1 MTKQLDPHPNQDL
14 FIKDLIDYSPKDDRS
29 LMERPFFSLSKRKR
43 NKPIEYTSDDKSV
56 WVKVLPHPEF
66 GMATIWDADIM
77 IWCISKIVAE
87 KERGKNMESPKI
99 HTTPYELLRGIAR
112 KTGGND
118 YRLLLDAMNRL
129 KHTSIT
135 TNLRAG
141 KSKFASFSWLA
152 EFEGEGS
159 IDTPEQ
165 MEKVRSIA
173 LTLPSWIY
181 SAITS
186 SGNVLTLDREYFLL
200 SGGLDR
206 ALYRIARKHAGG
218 QVQGWLCTFN
228 TLRQKT
234 GSDSSEKKFAE
245 MLKRSVRE
253 NKLPRYE
260 MTLKKAADG
269 QPAVHFVDRHL
280 AGKTKIDEEIRQEL
294 ERLNR
299 MDEEDARAA
308 LIDAGA
314 NPRKPSKRVRAA

>member
-1 MTKQLDPHPNQDL
+1 MNKRIDPHPNQDL
-14 FIKDLIDYSPKDDRS
+14 FIRDLIDYSPKDERS

-43 NKPIEYTSDDKSV
+43 NKPIEYQSEDGSV

-87 KERGKNMESPKI
+87 KERGRNLESPKI
-99 HTTPYELLRGIAR
+99 HTTPYEMLRGIAR
-112 KTGGND
+112 KTGGTD
-118 YRLLLDAMNRL
+118 YRLLLEAMNRL

-141 KSKFASFSWLA
+141 KSKFATFSWLA
-152 EFEGEGS
+152 EFEGEGT
-159 IDTPEQ
+159 IETPEQ
-165 MEKVRSIA
+165 MEKVRSIS

-181 SAITS
+181 SAITTS
-186 SGNVLTLDREYFLL
+186 SNVLTLDREYFLL

-206 ALYRIARKHAGG
+206 ALYRIARKHAGN
-218 QVQGWLCTFN
+218 QTQGWLCTFR
-228 TLRQKT
+228 TLRAKT

-260 MTLKKAADG
+260 MTLVKAADG

-280 AGKTKIDEEIRQEL
+280 AGKIKEEEAIREEL
-294 ERLNR
+294 QRLSR
-299 MDEEDARAA
+299 MGEEDARAS
-308 LIDAGA
+308 LIDSGA
-314 NPRKPSKRVRAA
+314 NPRTVAKRTRAA